1 MDRSITACHEIWLHH
16 RIRMLHTVC
25 LIDLFSWNSILC
37 VETWKVGIIIMK
49 SHSYFQCIWSLPPTF
64 QISTW
69 NLKIKPDSVTS
80 SDGTIHFFYVC
91 ELPLCWRDV
100 FLASGYK
107 LAWDAFII
115 VFIWVWII
123 VIRKQWAVKWID
135 FLYQHKI
142 GLSKWAVMSRL
153 TSAWESKIENSF
165 SKSLSRPL
173 RGWPRK
179 KIRTLIVV

>member
-1 MDRSITACHEIWLHH
+1 
-16 RIRMLHTVC
+16 MLAVLAARGNKKWIVPSLQVTKSDFIIGFVGFRVLTVC
-25 LIDLFSWNSILC
+25 LIDQFSWNSILC

-80 SDGTIHFFYVC
+80 SDGTIHLFYFC

-100 FLASGYK
+100 YLASGYK

-142 GLSKWAVMSRL
+142 GLSKWAVM
-153 TSAWESKIENSF
+153 
-165 SKSLSRPL
+165 
-173 RGWPRK
+173 
-179 KIRTLIVV
+179 